1 MGVSV
6 NSTAPQR
13 AGVVSLT
20 ASSQACLS
28 PLGLGQV
35 RLGDGYWKR
44 WRDLNRSVTIPLGP
58 ERLEEAGSLHDLRLA
73 AGLAAGSDTGP
84 LYRDSDVYKWLEAVA
99 WERGRQDDPGL
110 ARSHQE
116 MTGLIAAAQQ
126 ADGYLNSYYQARP
139 ELGRFS
145 NLATGHELYCAGHL
159 IQAAIAAHR
168 ATGDDGLLTVAVRF
182 ADHLCEVFGPG
193 RLEGVPGH
201 PEIEMALTELHRLTG
216 DSRYLALARYFID
229 ARGHGLTGAHEF
241 GPAYFQD
248 RVPVREA
255 TSVEGHAV
263 RALYL
268 AAGATDV
275 AIETGDTALLEAL
288 ERQWA
293 DMVATR
299 TYLTGGLGSRWEG
312 EAFGEARELPDDR
325 AYCETCAAIASV
337 MWSWRLLLATGNGR
351 YADLIER
358 TLFNATVPGLSLDG
372 DRFFYVNPLR
382 LRRGDDQMSSRSPGR
397 GRQPWYD
404 TACCPTNLM
413 RLLASVEQY
422 FWTRSAAGVQLHQ
435 FAAGEVTTEHGEGT
449 IGLTVATRYPWDGRV
464 EIGVSSSV
472 PSPWTLS
479 VRIPA
484 WCNELTVSVNGA
496 TRQVPRPL
504 SGYLETGRTW
514 AAGDRVVIDVPMPVR
529 RTMAAGDIDSARG
542 RVALERGPLVYCVEE
557 HDCPGGTT
565 LDRLRITGGDV
576 RAGTP
581 EEALGGAIPLEV
593 PVVFAEPDGTA
604 AFPYAQQVPPE
615 RYGPPARVK
624 AVPYYAWANRGVGP
638 MRVWLPRAE
647 PAEPGKSVAGTSG
660 AARSDSSFN

>member
-1 MGVSV
+1 MGVTV
-6 NSTAPQR
+6 NSTEPQR

-20 ASSQACLS
+20 ATSRACLS
-28 PLGLGQV
+28 PLGLGRV

-44 WRDLNRSVTIPLGP
+44 WRDLNRSATIPLGP
-58 ERLEEAGSLHDLRLA
+58 KRLEEAGSLHDLRLA
-73 AGLAAGSDTGP
+73 AGLEAGSDTGP

-99 WERGRQDDPGL
+99 WERGHQDDPEL
-110 ARSHQE
+110 ARTQRE
-116 MTGLIAAAQQ
+116 MTELIAAAQQ

-182 ADHLCEVFGPG
+182 ADHLCEVFGAG

-216 DSRYLALARYFID
+216 EGRYLALARYFID
-229 ARGHGLTGAHEF
+229 ARGHGLIGAHEF

-275 AIETGDTALLEAL
+275 AIETGDTALLETL

-337 MWSWRLLLATGNGR
+337 MWSWRLLLATGNSR

-382 LRRGDDQMSSRSPGR
+382 LRQGDDQMSSRSPGR

-422 FWTRSAAGVQLHQ
+422 FWTRSAEGVQLHQ
-435 FAAGEVTTEHGEGT
+435 FASGEVSLEHGEGT
-449 IGLTVATRYPWDGRV
+449 IELEVATGYPWDGRV
-464 EIGVSSSV
+464 EIGVSASV

-484 WCNELTVSVNGA
+484 WCNEMTVSVNGA
-496 TRQVPRPL
+496 TRQTRRPP
-504 SGYLETGRTW
+504 SGYLEIGRSW
-514 AAGDRVVIDVPMPVR
+514 AAGDRVEVDLPMPAR
-529 RTMAAGDIDSARG
+529 RTMAARDIDSARG

-557 HDCPGGTT
+557 RDCPAGTT
-565 LDRLRITGGDV
+565 LDRLRITDGDV
-576 RAGTP
+576 RAGTRD
-581 EEALGGAIPLEV
+581 EALGGAITLQV
-593 PVVFAEPDGTA
+593 PVVFAEPGGTA
-604 AFPYAQQVPPE
+604 AFPYAEQVPPE

-647 PAEPGKSVAGTSG
+647 RA
-660 AARSDSSFN
+660 

>member
-1 MGVSV
+1 MGVKV
-6 NSTAPQR
+6 NATDAER
-13 AGVVSLT
+13 AGVVALT
-20 ASSQACLS
+20 ASSRARLR

-44 WRDLNRSVTIPLGP
+44 WRDLNRSATIPLGP
-58 ERLEEAGSLHDLRLA
+58 KRLEEAGSLHDLRLA
-73 AGLAAGSDTGP
+73 AGLDAGIDTGP

-99 WERGRQDDPGL
+99 WERGHRDDPEL
-110 ARSHQE
+110 ARHQQE
-116 MTGLIAAAQQ
+116 MTELIAAAQE

-139 ELGRFS
+139 ELGRLS
-145 NLATGHELYCAGHL
+145 DLATGHELYCAGHL
-159 IQAAIAAHR
+159 IQAGIAAHR
-168 ATGDDGLLTVAVRF
+168 ATGDDGLLNVAIRF
-182 ADHLCEVFGPG
+182 ADYLVGAFGPG

-216 DSRYLALARYFID
+216 DIRYLELARYFID
-229 ARGHGLTGAHEF
+229 ARGHGLTGGHEF
-241 GPAYFQD
+241 GLAYFQD

-268 AAGATDV
+268 AAGAADV
-275 AIETGDTALLEAL
+275 AIETGDRALLEAL

-312 EAFGEARELPDDR
+312 EAFGDAHELPDDR

-337 MWSWRLLLATGNGR
+337 MWSWRLLLATGNVR

-358 TLFNATVPGLSLDG
+358 TLYNATVPGLSLEG

-382 LRRGDDQMSSRSPGR
+382 LRQGDDQTSSRSPGR
-397 GRQPWYD
+397 GRQAWYD

-422 FWTRSAAGVQLHQ
+422 FWTRSAEGIQLHQ
-435 FAAGEVTTEHGEGT
+435 FASGEVSAEHGEGT
-449 IGLTVATRYPWDGRV
+449 IGLAVATRYPWEGRI
-464 EIGVSSSV
+464 EIDVRSSV

-484 WCNELTVSVNGA
+484 WCGEMTVSVNGA
-496 TRQVPRPL
+496 TRTMRHPP
-504 SGYLETGRTW
+504 SGYLEIGREW
-514 AAGDRVVIDVPMPVR
+514 AAGDRVEVDLPMPVR
-529 RTMAAGDIDSARG
+529 RTVAASDIDSARG

-557 HDCPGGTT
+557 RDCPAGST
-565 LDRLRITGGDV
+565 LESLRITDGDV

-581 EEALGGAIPLEV
+581 DPELGGAVPLEI
-593 PVVFAEPDGTA
+593 PVVFAEREKAA
-604 AFPYAQQVPPE
+604 AFPYAEQIPPE
-615 RYGPPARVK
+615 RYGTAVRVR

-647 PAEPGKSVAGTSG
+647 PAGG
-660 AARSDSSFN
+660 RS